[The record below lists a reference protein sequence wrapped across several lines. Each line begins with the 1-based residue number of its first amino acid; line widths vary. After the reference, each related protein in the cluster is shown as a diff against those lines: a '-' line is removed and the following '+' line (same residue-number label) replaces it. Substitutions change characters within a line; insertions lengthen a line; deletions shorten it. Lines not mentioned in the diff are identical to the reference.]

1 MHSVQKMGRERPHSF
16 TRPWP
21 NPHCACVQPLFP
33 LGLASRQAGYLV
45 SPREARGEG
54 ETQGPVT
61 GWRALM
67 TKAEVAGPEAGR
79 EPGSDCGS
87 VAEEGRSGLSGSPA
101 RVLLLQ
107 ISSAREEG
115 GRGPGSESRRQPAHS
130 RDSTGSTRRRRCR
143 PPRLAS
149 SFPRAAPPSWPPP
162 RPTCRYRGCC
172 SGPGGQLGG
181 RPGRR
186 RCGPGGCGLVPGRG
200 GRAAAGGRVWHSAR
214 FRGRKRPPRACAGW
228 DDNPPTAHARA
239 GVFCRVCATL
249 DLCCIRD
256 PVSPWEGTGRG
267 LSAKPRFPNRSQC
280 WRGKPGD
287 CTPAMMEI

>member
-1 MHSVQKMGRERPHSF
+1 MDCVQKDQKNTSEGITTKERRKRRKKSRVHSVQKMGRERPHSF

-115 GRGPGSESRRQPAHS
+115 GRGPGSESRRQPARS

-143 PPRLAS
+143 PPRLVS

-181 RPGRR
+181 V
-186 RCGPGGCGLVPGRG
+186 PGGEGAGRAGAVWSRG
-200 GRAAAGGRVWHSAR
+200 GAGGRRPGGGSGTPRASGV
-214 FRGRKRPPRACAGW
+214 GRDPPAHAQAGTITPYCACAG
-228 DDNPPTAHARA
+228 
-239 GVFCRVCATL
+239 
-249 DLCCIRD
+249 
-256 PVSPWEGTGRG
+256 RG
-267 LSAKPRFPNRSQC
+267 LLPVLCYTGFVLH
-280 WRGKPGD
+280 PGP
-287 CTPAMMEI
+287 CFTLGGHW